1 MKVQLLEGR
10 RLVVILGPGGVGKTT
25 LAAVLGLE
33 AACSGKRALVLTI
46 DPALRLANAL
56 GIDRLTPGR
65 VKALSRRELAAAGIP
80 AREKLKLLM
89 LDTATSLQQAV
100 SRQLPPGEARERV
113 LRHPFFAK
121 LQQDLPGV
129 GEYAAFEE
137 ILFRLEQ
144 EEVDLLVVDT
154 PPSNHALD
162 FLSAPQKML
171 EVIDRQAWR
180 WLVRPALVASR
191 AGGRLID
198 FAGGYL
204 ARTVSRFTGWEF
216 LEQLAGFIDL
226 TAVMVGGLRHR
237 SEEFL
242 QLTRSPA
249 SLLCLVTAA
258 EQGALE
264 EARRLQRALCGQGWD
279 CGLCLVNRLMPAPQ
293 KPPPQEHWRGRL
305 QRLLAAEN
313 QGRSDCLERLDG
325 FYRLQQELY
334 LEQQKRL
341 EEFSRQLPERCR
353 LISAP
358 LLDVDVCDLRAL
370 GRLRREIFGG

>member
-1 MKVQLLEGR
+1 MNVQLFEGR
-10 RLVVILGPGGVGKTT
+10 RLLITLGPGGVGKTT

-33 AACSGKRALVLTI
+33 AARLGKKALVLTI
-46 DPALRLANAL
+46 DPALRLADAL
-56 GIDRLTPGR
+56 GIDRLAPGR
-65 VKALSRRELAAAGIP
+65 VKALSRRELAAAGIA

-89 LDTATSLQQAV
+89 LETATSLKQAV
-100 SRQLPPGEARERV
+100 NRQLPPGEARERV
-113 LRHPFFAK
+113 LRHPFFAR

-129 GEYAAFEE
+129 REYAAFEE

-144 EEVDLLVVDT
+144 EEVDLVVVDT

-171 EVIDRQAWR
+171 EVIDRRAWR
-180 WLVRPALVASR
+180 WLVRPALLASR
-191 AGGRLID
+191 AGGRLLD

-226 TAVMVGGLRHR
+226 TAVMVGGLRR
-237 SEEFL
+237 RCEEFL
-242 QLTRSPA
+242 QLARSPA

-264 EARRLQRALCGQGWD
+264 EAGRLQRALSGQGWD
-279 CGLCLVNRLMPAPQ
+279 CRLCLVNRLMP
-293 KPPPQEHWRGRL
+293 PPLDPPLPEHWRRRL

-313 QGRSDCLERLDG
+313 QDCLERLDD

-334 LEQQKRL
+334 LGQQARL
-341 EEFSRQLPERCR
+341 KEFSRQLPERCR
-353 LISAP
+353 LIGAP
-358 LLDVDVCDLRAL
+358 LLDVEVCDLRAL
-370 GRLRREIFGG
+370 GRLRQEIFGG